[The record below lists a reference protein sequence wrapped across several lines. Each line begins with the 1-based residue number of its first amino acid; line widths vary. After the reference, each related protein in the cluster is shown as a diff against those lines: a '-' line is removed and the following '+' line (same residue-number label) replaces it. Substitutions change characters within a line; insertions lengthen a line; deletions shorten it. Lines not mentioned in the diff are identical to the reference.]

1 MQGRGECLQKFN
13 SFNPITESLII
24 LLLFEPNIHENF
36 FIQFKTLACERLL
49 EFRKRMEKTSNELN
63 EKQLVEKTP
72 EIFSHS
78 FSYDGYEQ
86 LHDDAMDKISVSIL
100 YSDYEE
106 TVNRSSRN
114 NLTTMN
120 VNQEKKMKISLS
132 QEQLKL
138 NPGHKNFLS
147 VPSSAGKGRAASFT
161 NIGEGNKSVKI
172 DFKTPIVIEAEANP
186 EAEAPSTSNANQT
199 ITVTPPRTT
208 TFNENVDEIVYA
220 VPRRFSPLNEKNEIK
235 TSRASL
241 STWKSASVTQTSS
254 TAELNKN
261 FKYPLSFYCKICN
274 NVLSD
279 PRTLDCLHTFCMQCL
294 ARLDASND
302 LQNNQFWRKISEHS
316 DASCEYFNHI
326 VEYL

>member
-1 MQGRGECLQKFN
+1 
-13 SFNPITESLII
+13 
-24 LLLFEPNIHENF
+24 
-36 FIQFKTLACERLL
+36 
-49 EFRKRMEKTSNELN
+49 MEKTCNELN
-63 EKQLVEKTP
+63 EKQVEEKTL
-72 EIFSHS
+72 ETISHS

-106 TVNRSSRN
+106 ALNRTSRN
-114 NLTTMN
+114 NLTTIN

-147 VPSSAGKGRAASFT
+147 VPLSARKGRAASFT
-161 NIGEGNKSVKI
+161 NIGDGNKSVKI
-172 DFKTPIVIEAEANP
+172 DFQIPIVIEADSN
-186 EAEAPSTSNANQT
+186 AEAPSSSNANQT
-199 ITVTPPRTT
+199 ITVTPQKTT

-235 TSRASL
+235 TSSASL
-241 STWKSASVTQTSS
+241 STWKDASVTQISS

-316 DASCEYFNHI
+316 DASCECFNHI
-326 VEYL
+326 VENL